1 MTKAELI
8 KLEPYFRE
16 GERRLNGQPVQW
28 DSAVYRT
35 ARWLVVLRELLD
47 SPCGSSV
54 SRMGIGRRHR
64 RLCSWCHAGAGVPG
78 VDPAWWRVLR
88 RLQRWI
94 LPHRHP
100 GV

>member
-47 SPCGSSV
+47 SRCGSSV
-54 SRMGIGRRHR
+54 SRMVIGRTPSTPVF
-64 RLCSWCHAGAGVPG
+64 LV
-78 VDPAWWRVLR
+78 WRWSR
-88 RLQRWI
+88 CTWR
-94 LPHRHP
+94 
-100 GV
+100 